1 MRILFISRAYPP
13 VIGGIENQN
22 AGIAK
27 YLAKET
33 PMRTLAN
40 TRGKKFLPVFLP
52 WATLRALFLM
62 RDYDALLLGDG
73 VLGPIGALLSIVYP
87 KKKFFS
93 IIHGLDITFA
103 KKKSLMGLM
112 YRSVNIPSLKM
123 LDRLIMVGNE
133 TIEQAV
139 SAGIRRDHCIF
150 IPNGL
155 DPNELHKHTPRA
167 ELDALLLKRISQS
180 PSLPFPHRRESS
192 KIKEV
197 PASILDPRVREDDR
211 NENSSSHSPGN
222 LVTGNSVTT
231 GKIVLLRVGRYV
243 RHKGVLWFLEN
254 VLPHLPEEYIFVAGG
269 GVPNTKIAGDSNIY
283 PLCQEAIKKHHLEKR
298 AFLLKN
304 ISFKELQILF
314 NTCDLYVSPNIAV
327 PGSMEGFGINL
338 LEATSCEKVVLAS
351 NHEGLK
357 DAIIEGKNGYLLPP
371 GDANVWLAKIQKLG
385 KADPQFIK
393 SFGASARRYTEEHF
407 SWEKIAKQYLE
418 EIKK

>member
-33 PMRTLAN
+33 EVLTLAN

-52 WATLRALFLM
+52 WVTLRALFLM
-62 RDYDALLLGDG
+62 RKYDALLLGDG

-103 KKKSLMGLM
+103 KKRSLMGKI

-123 LDRLIMVGNE
+123 MDRLIMVGNE

-139 SAGIRRDHCIF
+139 LAGIDRKLCTF
-150 IPNGL
+150 IPNGI
-155 DPNELHKHTPRA
+155 DPDALHKHIDR
-167 ELDALLLKRISQS
+167 EKLDALLSASTAEKKVILRI
-180 PSLPFPHRRESS
+180 
-192 KIKEV
+192 
-197 PASILDPRVREDDR
+197 
-211 NENSSSHSPGN
+211 
-222 LVTGNSVTT
+222 
-231 GKIVLLRVGRYV
+231 GRYV
-243 RHKGVLWFLEN
+243 RHKGVLWFLKN
-254 VLPHLPEEYIFVAGG
+254 VLPKLPKEYIFVAGG
-269 GVPNTKIAGDSNIY
+269 GTPTTKIAGDDNIY
-283 PLCQEAIKKHHLEKR
+283 PLCEKTVKKQYLEKR
-298 AFLLKN
+298 VFLLKN
-304 ISFKELQILF
+304 ISQDTLEVLF

-338 LEATSCEKVVLAS
+338 LEATTCEKVVLAS

-357 DAIIEGKNGYLLPP
+357 DAIHEGKNGFLLPP
-371 GDANVWLAKIQKLG
+371 GDAPVWITKIQELG
-385 KADPQFIK
+385 NKDSQFLK
-393 SFGASARRYTEEHF
+393 DFGASARRHTIEHF
-407 SWEKIAKQYLE
+407 SWEKIAKKYLE
-418 EIKK
+418 EMKK

>member
-1 MRILFISRAYPP
+1 MKILFISRAYPP

-33 PMRTLAN
+33 EVRLLAN
-40 TRGKKFLPVFLP
+40 TRGKRFLPFFLP
-52 WATLRALFLM
+52 WVTFRALFLM
-62 RDYDALLLGDG
+62 RRYDALLLGDG

-103 KKKSLMGLM
+103 KKKSLMGFL
-112 YRSVNIPSLKM
+112 YRAVNIPSLKM

-139 SAGIRRDHCIF
+139 LVGINRDYCVF

-155 DPNELHKHTPRA
+155 DPNELHKHIERA
-167 ELDALLLKRISQS
+167 ELDTLLSASTQGK
-180 PSLPFPHRRESS
+180 
-192 KIKEV
+192 KI
-197 PASILDPRVREDDR
+197 
-211 NENSSSHSPGN
+211 
-222 LVTGNSVTT
+222 
-231 GKIVLLRVGRYV
+231 LLRIGRYV

-254 VLPHLPEEYIFVAGG
+254 VLPKLPEEYIFVAGG
-269 GVPNTKIAGDSNIY
+269 GVPKNAVAGDSNIY
-283 PLCQEAIKKHHLEKR
+283 SLCEKAIKKHHLEKR

-304 ISFKELQILF
+304 ISNKELQILF

-327 PGSMEGFGINL
+327 AGSMEGFGINL

-357 DAIIEGKNGYLLPP
+357 DAIHEGKNGFLLPP
-371 GDANVWLAKIQKLG
+371 GDANVWITKIQELG
-385 KADPQFIK
+385 KTDPQFLK
-393 SFGASARRYTEEHF
+393 FFGASARRYTEEHF
-407 SWEKIAKQYLE
+407 SWEKIAKRYLE